1 MSNLL
6 PRVTRNLKCHIYTK
20 SELLHSLPK
29 DKEVRKI
36 NKVSL
41 EPKQEVV
48 RKLLK
53 HKLTIKEASKELG
66 CSRKT
71 IYRYLETVTQ
81 LGLEALK
88 DNRHSNNYKLTP
100 KQLLEVI
107 KKKKQGPWRSARKVL
122 EITNIS
128 SISPRRVSQIWV
140 EQGLNQLNVDR
151 LKPIVRFVA
160 KYPNEL
166 WQADIQG
173 KMYFPYLGDA
183 YLIANIDDHSRFI
196 LGAKWFSRQTQM
208 NVFRVWYH
216 CLFRWG
222 LPKRMLHDKGS
233 QYKANAKYT
242 QSGEYAQS
250 TYQYYAKELG
260 IELIFAHRSRTKG
273 KIERFWRFVQRD
285 FVRENL
291 RVKSFKELNDKFF
304 VWQIKFN
311 EEFKHSGIGMDNRT
325 PASVYQPSEK
335 RKPKQELQ
343 QLLTVTVRRYVYT
356 DSTISLFGIRY
367 KIPAGYIGCRI
378 WLYLKGDKV
387 SLESMGKIIYRF
399 RLKV

>member
-1 MSNLL
+1 MIKQNL
-6 PRVTRNLKCHIYTK
+6 
-20 SELLHSLPK
+20 EF
-29 DKEVRKI
+29 
-36 NKVSL
+36 
-41 EPKQEVV
+41 KQQVIA
-48 RKLLK
+48 KLLK
-53 HKLTIKEASKELG
+53 GKITTQKAADLLGCKRLTVYRYRNKVTTSGLDVLKDGRRSNNHKLNKKELLNVLDTKNKG
-66 CSRKT
+66 F
-71 IYRYLETVTQ
+71 
-81 LGLEALK
+81 
-88 DNRHSNNYKLTP
+88 
-100 KQLLEVI
+100 
-107 KKKKQGPWRSARKVL
+107 WRSARKAL
-122 EITNIS
+122 ELTNIS
-128 SISPRRVSQIWV
+128 SVSVRRVQQIWV
-140 EQGLNQLNVDR
+140 EYGLNQLNVER
-151 LKPIVRFVA
+151 LKPIIRFVA
-160 KYPNEL
+160 KHPNDL

-222 LPKRMLHDKGS
+222 LPKKMLHDKGS
-233 QYKANAKYT
+233 QYKANSRFT
-242 QSGEYAQS
+242 QTGEYAQS

-291 RVKSFKELNDKFF
+291 KVRSFQELNKAFF
-304 VWQIKFN
+304 KWQIKFN
-311 EEFKHSGIGMDNRT
+311 EEFKSEGLGMNKRT
-325 PASVYQPSEK
+325 PASVYQPSDK

-343 QLLTVTVRRYVYT
+343 QLLTITVRRYVYT

-367 KIPAGYIGCRI
+367 KIPFGYIGCRI

-387 SLESMGKIIYRF
+387 SLEAMGKIIYKF

>member
-1 MSNLL
+1 M
-6 PRVTRNLKCHIYTK
+6 
-20 SELLHSLPK
+20 
-29 DKEVRKI
+29 RKI
-36 NKVSL
+36 NKVNL
-41 EPKQEVV
+41 ELKQEII

-53 HKLTIKEASKELG
+53 HKITTNEATKELG
-66 CSRKT
+66 CSRRT
-71 IYRYLETVTQ
+71 VYRYLETVTQ
-81 LGLEALK
+81 FGLGALK
-88 DNRHSNNYKLTP
+88 DDRHSNNYKLTS
-100 KQLLEVI
+100 KEVLEVI
-107 KKKKQGPWRSARKVL
+107 NKKKQGAWRSARKVL
-122 EITNIS
+122 EITKIQTVGV
-128 SISPRRVSQIWV
+128 RRVQQIFL
-140 EQGLNQLNVDR
+140 EHGLNQLNVER
-151 LKPIVRFVA
+151 LKPVIRFVA
-160 KYPNEL
+160 KEPNDL

-173 KMYFPYLGDA
+173 KMYFPLLNGGSDA

-233 QYKANAKYT
+233 QYKANARFT

-250 TYQYYAKELG
+250 TYEYYAKELG
-260 IELIFAHRSRTKG
+260 ITLIFAHRSQTKG

-291 RVKSFKELNDKFF
+291 KVKSFPELNQAFF
-304 VWQIKFN
+304 AWQIKFN
-311 EEFKHSGIGMDNRT
+311 EEFKSDGLGMNKRT
-325 PASVYQPSEK
+325 PAQVYQPSEV

-343 QLLTVTVRRYVYT
+343 QLLTITLRRFVYT

-367 KIPAGYIGCRI
+367 KIPPGYIKCRI
-378 WLYLKGDKV
+378 WVYIKGDKV
-387 SLESMGKIIYRF
+387 SMEAMGKIIYRF

>member
-1 MSNLL
+1 MIKQALE
-6 PRVTRNLKCHIYTK
+6 LKQQI
-20 SELLHSLPK
+20 
-29 DKEVRKI
+29 I
-36 NKVSL
+36 I
-41 EPKQEVV
+41 
-48 RKLLK
+48 KLLK
-53 HKLTIKEASKELG
+53 GKLRTKEAAELLG
-66 CSRKT
+66 CKRLT
-71 IYRYLETVTQ
+71 VYRYRNKAVKD
-81 LGLEALK
+81 GLSSLK
-88 DNRHSNNYKLTP
+88 DGRHSNNYKLTSQELS
-100 KQLLEVI
+100 KVI
-107 KKKKQGPWRSARKVL
+107 SFKKQGHWRSARKVL
-122 EITNIS
+122 EIT
-128 SISPRRVSQIWV
+128 SITSVTPRRVRQIWV
-140 EQGLNQLNVDR
+140 EYGLNKLNVER
-151 LKPIVRFVA
+151 LKPITRFVA
-160 KYPNEL
+160 KEPNDL

-173 KMYFPYLGDA
+173 KMYFPLLNGGSDA

-233 QYKANAKYT
+233 QYKANARFT

-260 IELIFAHRSRTKG
+260 ITLIFAHRSQTKG

-291 RVKSFKELNDKFF
+291 KVRTFKELNENFF
-304 VWQIKFN
+304 KWQIKYN
-311 EEFKHSGIGMDNRT
+311 EEFKHSGIGMEGRT
-325 PASVYQPSEK
+325 PAQVYQPSEV

-343 QLLTVTVRRYVYT
+343 QLLTITVRRYVYT

-378 WLYLKGDKV
+378 WVYIKGDKV
-387 SLESMGKIIYRF
+387 SMEAMGKTIYRF

>member
-1 MSNLL
+1 MRKLIKQNLDFKQGVL
-6 PRVTRNLKCHIYTK
+6 RKVLKGKVTKTEAA
-20 SELLHSLPK
+20 ELLGC
-29 DKEVRKI
+29 
-36 NKVSL
+36 KV
-41 EPKQEVV
+41 Q
-48 RKLLK
+48 
-53 HKLTIKEASKELG
+53 
-66 CSRKT
+66 T
-71 IYRYLETVTQ
+71 IYNYLDKITQ
-81 LGLEALK
+81 GGLDSLK
-88 DNRHSNNYKLTP
+88 DGRHSNNYKLSSGELS
-100 KQLLEVI
+100 KVI
-107 KKKKQGPWRSARKVL
+107 QFKKQGHWRSARKVL

-128 SISPRRVSQIWV
+128 SVTPRRVRQIWV
-140 EQGLNQLNVDR
+140 EYGLNKLNVER

-160 KYPNEL
+160 KEPNDL

-222 LPKRMLHDKGS
+222 LPKKMLHDKGS
-233 QYKANAKYT
+233 QYKANSRFT

-250 TYQYYAKELG
+250 TYEYYAKELG
-260 IELIFAHRSRTKG
+260 IELIFAHRSQTKG
-273 KIERFWRFVQRD
+273 KIERFWRFVQQD

-291 RVKSFKELNDKFF
+291 KVKTFKELNEKFF
-304 VWQIKFN
+304 DWQIKYN
-311 EEFKHSGIGMDNRT
+311 ETFKHSGIGMEGRT
-325 PASVYQPSEK
+325 PAEVYQPSET

-343 QLLTVTVRRYVYT
+343 QLLTITLRRFVYM

-367 KIPAGYIGCRI
+367 KIPAGYIKCRI
-378 WLYLKGDKV
+378 WVYIKGDKV
-387 SLESMGKIIYRF
+387 SMEAMGKIIYRF

>member
-1 MSNLL
+1 MI
-6 PRVTRNLKCHIYTK
+6 KQK
-20 SELLHSLPK
+20 
-29 DKEVRKI
+29 
-36 NKVSL
+36 L
-41 EPKQEVV
+41 EFKQQVIG
-48 RKLLK
+48 KLLK
-53 HKLTIKEASKELG
+53 GKISAKEASDLLG
-66 CSRKT
+66 CKRLT
-71 IYRYLETVTQ
+71 IYRYINKATEG
-81 LGLEALK
+81 GLDALK
-88 DNRHSNNYKLTP
+88 DGRRSNNRKLTS
-100 KQLLEVI
+100 LELSRVI
-107 KKKKQGPWRSARKVL
+107 SFKRQGHWRSARKVL

-128 SISPRRVSQIWV
+128 SVTPRRVRQIWV
-140 EQGLNQLNVDR
+140 EQGLNQLNVER

-160 KYPNEL
+160 KKPNDL

-173 KMYFPYLGDA
+173 KMYFPLINGGSDA
-183 YLIANIDDHSRFI
+183 YLIGNIDDHSRFI

-233 QYKANAKYT
+233 QYKANT
-242 QSGEYAQS
+242 RLSLIGEYAQS
-250 TYQYYAKELG
+250 TYEYYAKELG
-260 IELIFAHRSRTKG
+260 IELIFAHRSQTKG

-291 RVKSFKELNDKFF
+291 KVRSFKELNDKFF
-304 VWQIKFN
+304 AWQIKFN

-325 PASVYQPSEK
+325 PAQVYLPSEI
-335 RKPKQELQ
+335 RKPKQELS
-343 QLLTVTVRRYVYT
+343 QLLTITVRRYVYT

-367 KIPAGYIGCRI
+367 KIPFGYIGCRI

-387 SLESMGKIIYRF
+387 SLEAMGKIIYRF